1 MLGCFQEEGVGS
13 LLELGDDDDELL
25 GLGADFNILLYADP
39 DLDTAPGGAKT
50 NILDFVHEEPSDDKK
65 DAAPARYAKVNKCF
79 RRTSF

>member
-1 MLGCFQEEGVGS
+1 LGCFQEEGVGS

-65 DAAPARYAKVNKCF
+65 DAAPPRYANVNKCF